1 MFSVLLRYDTI
12 LFYIENEIENNTLSV
27 VFTQGTG
34 NAVLF
39 CISNKNTTLSKQLQ
53 NLIRNRFKT
62 NTHNKHDMTSLS

>member
-1 MFSVLLRYDTI
+1 MRFFSILTQGCEIMFSVLLRYDTI

-39 CISNKNTTLSKQLQ
+39 CIS
-53 NLIRNRFKT
+53 
-62 NTHNKHDMTSLS
+62 